1 MKSIFSKIN
10 KKKLLHIIF
19 RPTKKNQR
27 INISPE
33 GEFMQLCYLNL
44 NKDNKFLAH
53 KHFWKKNN
61 KSKRIVQESWLLIK
75 GSAKV
80 YLYDTDDN
88 FITSK
93 VLKPGDVAIT
103 YAGGHKLEVLKDNTI
118 IYEHKNGPYE
128 GQKKD
133 LKYLK
138 KKIKVSP

>member
-1 MKSIFSKIN
+1 MKNIYSKKK

-19 RPTKKNQR
+19 TPGKKNQR

-53 KHFWKKNN
+53 KHFWKNN
-61 KSKRIVQESWLLIK
+61 KEKKRIVQESWLLIK
-75 GSAKV
+75 GSVKV
-80 YLYDTDDN
+80 HLYDTDDR

-93 VLKPGDVAIT
+93 ILKPGDVAVT
-103 YAGGHKLEVLKDNTI
+103 FAGGHKLEVLKDNTM

-133 LKYLK
+133 LRYLK
-138 KKIKVSP
+138 K